1 MEIVFEMNQVKKI
14 YKMGDVDVK
23 ALDGISFK
31 IKKGEFVIIM
41 GPSGSGKSTTLHIM
55 GCLDKPTSGNVYI
68 DGVDVS
74 KLNDKLLAKI
84 RGEKIGFV
92 FQQFNLLPRLTAL
105 ENVELPMMYK
115 GVPLKKRR
123 KRAKEL
129 LELVGLG
136 DRINH
141 KPTQLSGGQMQRVAI
156 ARALANEPS
165 YILADEPT
173 GNLDSKS
180 GEDIL
185 EIFKRLNKD
194 GMTVVIV
201 THDPELE
208 LLGNHVIFL
217 RDGKIQ
223 GRDIYDLRDV

>member
-74 KLNDKLLAKI
+74 KLNDKSLAKI

-223 GRDIYDLRDV
+223 EERYL